1 MASPDVKPS
10 RPSSVKDTKCSENEK
25 EIKVYNKEKKTMK
38 KKILTLLAVAAL
50 TTASC
55 MAQDEAN
62 NGRPPRGP
70 RGDMMEKMKTEL
82 SLSDEQAAQLKE
94 VFSSMR
100 PGKNGE
106 RPTREEME
114 KKRTETEAKVKKI
127 LTEEQYAKY
136 QKMRSE
142 RRPPRE
148 RK

>member
-1 MASPDVKPS
+1 
-10 RPSSVKDTKCSENEK
+10 
-25 EIKVYNKEKKTMK
+25 MK
-38 KKILTLLAVAAL
+38 RKILTLLAVAVL
-50 TTASC
+50 TTVSC
-55 MAQDEAN
+55 VAQDETN
-62 NGRPPRGP
+62 GGRPPRGL

-82 SLSDEQAAQLKE
+82 SLSDKQAAQLKE

-100 PGKNGE
+100 PDKKGE

-114 KKRTETEAKVKKI
+114 KKRIETEAKVKKI

-136 QKMRSE
+136 QKMHSE